1 MLASLAVCDTVPKHF
16 TVVFSH
22 HMPRNSTNIA
32 HFYCNEL
39 SVEVINRS

>member
-32 HFYCNEL
+32 FL
-39 SVEVINRS
+39 RGVRGRDKG